1 MAALLALARRTAWQD
16 ERRRRKK
23 RRPVHPMTQFWTATL
38 PAFLA
43 SFVEFVEALTIV
55 LAVGITRGWR
65 SAILGSIAAIA
76 LLALLVLAFGPMLAR
91 FPIAWLQIAVGWL
104 LILFGMRWL
113 RKAILRAGGVIAM
126 HDEASA
132 FEQEK
137 AELAAADS
145 RTERGL
151 DVIGFLTSFKAVT
164 LEGLEVVFIVIAVG
178 ATANA
183 LAPAAIGAGVAGML
197 VIAAGVVLQRPL
209 SLVPENAL
217 KFAVGVL
224 LSSFGTFWFG
234 EGMAMKWPGGDLS
247 ILGLIAGY
255 ALISFVAVA
264 LSRRSRMQPASAAK
278 AMQT

>member
-1 MAALLALARRTAWQD
+1 MAALLAFARRTAWQD
-16 ERRRRKK
+16 ERRQREK

-137 AELAAADS
+137 VELAAADS

-183 LAPAAIGAGVAGML
+183 LAPAAIGAAVAGVL
-197 VIAAGVVLQRPL
+197 VVAAGVVLQHPL

-217 KFAVGVL
+217 KFAVGIL

-234 EGMAMKWPGGDLS
+234 EGLGMKWPGDDLS

-264 LSRRSRMQPASAAK
+264 LSRRSRMQLASAAK
-278 AMQT
+278 AMQA